1 MPKRSGINLD
11 TLFNSTIFPHFES
24 HLTRIHESIR
34 SQTSERL
41 LPGEILAEEGA
52 RAHFPIIMIPGFV
65 TSGLELWEGQECA
78 KKYFR
83 QRLWGALGTARSFF
97 TETECWRQHL
107 ALDPI
112 SGMDPPNIR
121 VRAAQGFEAADYF
134 MTGYWVWDKIIK
146 NLAAVGYDGS
156 NMSLEPY
163 DWRLAFPLL
172 EKRDGYFTKLMHKI
186 EAMHKAS
193 GRKVV
198 IVAHSMGTPLVT
210 YFFAWVT
217 SSERNGGG
225 GGGSDWVDKHVHA
238 LTNIAGP
245 MLGVPKSITSI
256 MSGEMK
262 DTNVLMGT
270 FGSML
275 EQFFGRRHRKDL
287 WSSWGS
293 LWAMLPKGGDDIWG
307 TGADICNDAH
317 TQGEC
322 LRNSKVTSS
331 LAFPFLSFTDNS
343 SDVKVDDED
352 SSSKAAERKN
362 TALEGVIIDYSR
374 KKKWTVEE
382 TLSFLNKWGT
392 GIGEEHSGP
401 KYHALDHRR
410 RNLSS
415 RDWNDPTKTPLPKA
429 PNMKIYCMYGVGIET
444 ERAFF
449 YKKNVEDCTSDE
461 SECTASRVH
470 LPFIMDGSVEDHEEN
485 IKYGVRLV
493 DGDGSVP
500 LISLG
505 YMCVDGWK
513 QGHLNPSGVEVI
525 AREYQHQHEFLV
537 DDPMRG
543 GPKSAEHVDIMGNID
558 VSQDIIRIVTNFD
571 SSKVDTN
578 LISDV
583 ESIASRIRIHSS
595 RKPWLQKRI
604 LPVAKSI
611 LQKLSET

>member
-1 MPKRSGINLD
+1 
-11 TLFNSTIFPHFES
+11 
-24 HLTRIHESIR
+24 
-34 SQTSERL
+34 
-41 LPGEILAEEGA
+41 
-52 RAHFPIIMIPGFV
+52 MIPGFV
-65 TSGLELWEGQECA
+65 TSGLELWQGHECA

-107 ALDPI
+107 ALDPT

-134 MTGYWVWDKIIK
+134 MTGYWVWDKMIK

-172 EKRDGYFTKLMHKI
+172 EERDGYFTKLMHKI
-186 EAMHKAS
+186 EAMHKTT
-193 GRKVV
+193 GKKIV

-217 SSERNGGG
+217 SSEQNGGG
-225 GGGSDWVDKHVHA
+225 GRGHDWVDKHVHA

-293 LWAMLPKGGDDIWG
+293 LWAMLPKGGNKIWG
-307 TGADICNDAH
+307 NGVDICNDA
-317 TQGEC
+317 TQC
-322 LRNSKVTSS
+322 VNNSEINDSTTT
-331 LAFPFLSFTDNS
+331 PFLSFTDNL
-343 SDVKVDDED
+343 SDASVSNAGWKLKTGD
-352 SSSKAAERKN
+352 SKQ
-362 TALEGVIIDYSR
+362 TDLENVISDYS
-374 KKKWTVEE
+374 KKSQWTVEE
-382 TLSFLNKWGT
+382 TLTFLLKWGT
-392 GIGEEHSGP
+392 GIGQAHAGT
-401 KYHALDHRR
+401 KYHALGRL
-410 RNLSS
+410 NK
-415 RDWNDPTKTPLPKA
+415 RDWSDPTITPLPKA
-429 PNMKIYCMYGVGIET
+429 PNMKIYCLYGVGLET

-449 YKKNVEDCTSDE
+449 YKKNVEDHCANNNKP
-461 SECTASRVH
+461 ECTTSLVD
-470 LPFIMDGSVEDHEEN
+470 LPFIMDGSVEDNEKN
-485 IKYGVRLV
+485 IRYGVRLA

-513 QGHLNPSGVEVI
+513 QGHLNPSGVKI
-525 AREYQHQHEFLV
+525 ITREYPHHHEFLV

-558 VSQDIIRIVTNFD
+558 LSHDVIRIVTNFEII
-571 SSKVDTN
+571 KVETKITSN
-578 LISDV
+578 I
-583 ESIASRIRIHSS
+583 EAIASRIRNHPNGRSGVKKLLLLEKKKQFFS
-595 RKPWLQKRI
+595 VL
-604 LPVAKSI
+604 KSI
-611 LQKLSET
+611 FRKLRRGGKSMREV